1 MDTWQ
6 RQRNVGKGLPARI
19 NGRDYVDGGLVAPV
33 LTYFAIEMNMGFAM
47 PMLIS
52 TSVFLVLV
60 AIAVLL
66 GPETKGKHLTADLEV
81 FKAAD

>member
-1 MDTWQ
+1 
-6 RQRNVGKGLPARI
+6 
-19 NGRDYVDGGLVAPV
+19 
-33 LTYFAIEMNMGFAM
+33 MNMGFAM

-52 TSVFLVLV
+52 TTVFLVLV

-66 GPETKGKHLTADLEV
+66 GPETKGKHLTADIEV